1 MCARSTSISRTSRA
15 EHEIRLPVTAAGQED
30 LLRRLAPQVLGAVVR
45 RYGNF
50 DLAEDATQEALLAA
64 SLQWP
69 KDGLPDN
76 PRAWL
81 IRVASRRLTDL
92 LRAEQA
98 RRQREATVA
107 RWALTE
113 AGGSRPDQLTAGGND
128 DTLVLLLLCCH
139 PSLPAASQIALTL
152 RAVGGLSTTEIA
164 RALLGSEEAVTRRIT
179 RAKKA
184 IKDSGLPFALPSPD
198 ELEGRLTTV
207 LRVLYL
213 IFNEGY
219 ASTGGAT
226 LVRVDLAHEA
236 IRLTRAVHAAR
247 PGDSEV
253 AGLLAL
259 MLLVHARH
267 RARTGPDGS
276 LVPMAEQDRSLW
288 DASAID
294 EGVALITAALRRG
307 PVGPYQLQAAIA
319 AVHDEAEDQE
329 ATDWRQIAALYGVLL
344 RLDDNPVVA
353 LNHAVAVSMVAGP
366 RAGLELVQRLAAD
379 TRINADRRYHAV
391 RGHLLEMAGD
401 LTAALEAYREAARA
415 ATNLQQERY
424 LNQQAGRL
432 QAGRKETSEPP
443 VP

>member
-1 MCARSTSISRTSRA
+1 
-15 EHEIRLPVTAAGQED
+15 VTAAETED

-50 DLAEDATQEALLAA
+50 DLAEDATQEALVAA
-64 SLQWP
+64 SVQWP
-69 KDGLPDN
+69 KDGPPDN

-81 IRVASRRLTDL
+81 ITVASRRLTDL
-92 LRAEQA
+92 LRSEQA
-98 RRQREATVA
+98 RRQREDTVA
-107 RWALTE
+107 RWAPTE
-113 AGGSRPDQLTAGGND
+113 PSAPRPGQQPAGDID

-139 PSLPAASQIALTL
+139 PSLSAASQIALTL
-152 RAVGGLSTTEIA
+152 RAVGGLSTAEIA
-164 RALLGSEEAVTRRIT
+164 RALLGSEQTVTRRIT

-184 IKDSGLPFALPSPD
+184 IKDSGVPFALPAPG
-198 ELEGRLTTV
+198 ELEGRLNAV

-219 ASTGGAT
+219 AVTAGTA
-226 LVRVDLAHEA
+226 LIRVDLAQEA
-236 IRLTRAVHAAR
+236 IRLTRTLQAAR

-259 MLLVHARH
+259 MLLIHARH
-267 RARTGPDGS
+267 RARTAPDGS
-276 LVPMAEQDRSLW
+276 LIPMAEQDRGQW
-288 DASAID
+288 DRDAIS
-294 EGVALITAALRRG
+294 EGIALVTAALPRG

-319 AVHDEAEDQE
+319 AVHDEAESPE

-379 TRINADRRYHAV
+379 TRINADRRFHAV
-391 RGHLLEMAGD
+391 RGHLLEMAD
-401 LTAALEAYREAARA
+401 DPAAALEAYRAAARA
-415 ATNLQQERY
+415 ATNLQQQRY
-424 LNQQAGRL
+424 LNRQISRL
-432 QAGRKETSEPP
+432 QS
-443 VP
+443 